1 MQIKKKFTIVLCIV
15 VVILLIVC
23 ISKLLDKQITGEEW
37 FYQQEEYIDAMGTVA
52 ASLDNI
58 VSLYIN
64 GNISE
69 TDYTNH
75 VLIIQEEMTIIS
87 MTYNQHEKE
96 YPVKVGTH
104 SYDTKAGCEA
114 TKDCIK
120 NMSSLIENCLNPE
133 IYQDKDRLSYVYL
146 AYNQPILDFLSI
158 YVDSVGNIAK
168 SENKGE

>member
-1 MQIKKKFTIVLCIV
+1 MRTKKKFSIVLCIV

-23 ISKLLDKQITGEEW
+23 LSKLLDKRITGEEW
-37 FYQQEEYIDAMGTVA
+37 FNQQHEYIESMGTVA
-52 ASLDNI
+52 TSLDNV

-69 TDYTNH
+69 TDYINH
-75 VLIIQEEMTIIS
+75 VLIIQEEINIIS
-87 MTYNQHEKE
+87 VTYKSYKKE
-96 YPVKVGTH
+96 HPVKVGTH

-114 TKDCIK
+114 TQDCI
-120 NMSSLIENCLNPE
+120 NQMSSLIENCLNPE

-158 YVDSVGNIAK
+158 YVDSVGNIEK
-168 SENKGE
+168 NKNKGK